1 MKMENEKITA
11 WVTKYA
17 LTQGIMKVDG
27 EVHHGTSSNMF
38 SYGEYGYAHGDD
50 WHRTHESAVA
60 KAEDM
65 RKKKIASLK
74 KSIAKLEAM
83 NF

>member
-1 MKMENEKITA
+1 MKSEREKITA
-11 WVTKYA
+11 WVTTYA

-27 EVHHGTSSNMF
+27 EVCHGTSSKLLTYDKF
-38 SYGEYGYAHGDD
+38 GSASGED
-50 WHRTHESAVA
+50 WHRTHESAVK

-65 RKKKIASLK
+65 RKAKIASLK

-83 NF
+83 KF